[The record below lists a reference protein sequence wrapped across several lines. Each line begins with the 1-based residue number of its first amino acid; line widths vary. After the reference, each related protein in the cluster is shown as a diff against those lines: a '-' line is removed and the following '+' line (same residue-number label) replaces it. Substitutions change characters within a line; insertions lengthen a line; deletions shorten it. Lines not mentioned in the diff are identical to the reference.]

1 MDIDKSLLRR
11 LIEEDIPDGRYKLEE
26 SHTNL
31 ERVAAYCEANY
42 LQSEN
47 KKAAFEET
55 KSFAIKSLGSVA
67 YHINNL
73 AVNLLQTLNLEN
85 ERIEGLQLEVSKANH
100 LMKMRKEK
108 CGRRQIGMLA
118 VPKKSSSDVKT
129 EIVQRKPAP
138 HYERKPIDYSSL
150 DDIGHGTIIP
160 DYHAPQSI
168 MSGNIYASTGERV
181 MSQIG
186 TIARASSSISTTYA
200 SSADLQHKRSIGT
213 LSRGGNR
220 PNINEGHYR
229 VPQVAPTPKI
239 DPEIYSTLTRA
250 QAAQMRQLQNQHTE
264 LEIQSTLLGDGI
276 YAQAK
281 LSQNYDDRNPY
292 GSYDTGT
299 LRSSGQ
305 HMSGMNHYSP
315 MSGMNTVNNINVMNS
330 TLTRKSSNS
339 NDYSVMTNNVAHLRY
354 VGQQPISSIPPIDDE
369 DDGLPNPP
377 QLFNSQFYNNMAPS
391 VGSDD
396 FAHAPS
402 MNQRFSGIPS
412 NDDPSWAPATYLE
425 KGVVIYDYDADKPD
439 ELTLREG
446 NIVYILRKNDDGWN
460 EGVMDGTTGL
470 FPGNYVK
477 PIV

>member
-1 MDIDKSLLRR
+1 MEFDKPLLRR
-11 LIEEDIPDGRYKLEE
+11 LIEEQIPDGRSKLEE

-47 KKAAFEET
+47 KKVAFEET

-73 AVNLLQTLNLEN
+73 AVNILQTLNLQN
-85 ERIEGLQLEVSKANH
+85 ERIDELQLEVSKANH

-118 VPKKSSSDVKT
+118 VPKKSSNDIKT
-129 EIVQRKPAP
+129 EIIQRKPAP

-160 DYHAPQSI
+160 DYHAPQNI

-186 TIARASSSISTTYA
+186 TIARAPSSISTTYA
-200 SSADLQHKRSIGT
+200 STTDLQHKRSIGT
-213 LSRGGNR
+213 LSRSGVR
-220 PNINEGHYR
+220 STVNEGHYR
-229 VPQVAPTPKI
+229 VPQIAPTPKI
-239 DPEIYSTLTRA
+239 DPELYSTLTRA
-250 QAAQMRQLQNQHTE
+250 QASQMRQHYNNSHEQE
-264 LEIQSTLLGDGI
+264 SQSTLLGGTI

-281 LSQNYDDRNPY
+281 YSQNYDDRNVY
-292 GSYDTGT
+292 GGYNTGT
-299 LRSSGQ
+299 LRSTAPHFSGVNQ
-305 HMSGMNHYSP
+305 YVP
-315 MSGMNTVNNINVMNS
+315 ISGMNTINNTNMMTG
-330 TLTRKSSNS
+330 TLTRKSSNP
-339 NDYSVMTNNVAHLRY
+339 NDYSSLSNNMANLRY
-354 VGQQPISSIPPIDDE
+354 IGQQPISSIPPIDD

-377 QLFNSQFYNNMAPS
+377 QLFNSQFYNNIQS
-391 VGSDD
+391 SIG
-396 FAHAPS
+396 
-402 MNQRFSGIPS
+402 S
-412 NDDPSWAPATYLE
+412 NDFNHITSINQHSNEISSINEPSWAPVTYIE